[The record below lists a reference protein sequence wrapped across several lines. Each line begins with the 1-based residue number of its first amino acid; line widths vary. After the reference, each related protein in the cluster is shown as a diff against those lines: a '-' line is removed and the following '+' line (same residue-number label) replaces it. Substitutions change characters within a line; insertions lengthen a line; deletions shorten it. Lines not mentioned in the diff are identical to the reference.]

1 MVTGNLQRIVES
13 IQKAKDAGASLR
25 VGPELE
31 ICGYSCQDHLLEN
44 DFYLHCWEMLY
55 RLLTDESCH
64 EILLDIGM
72 PVVHR
77 NNRFNCRIICLNGQI
92 LLIRPKLWLAEDGNV
107 KILRVLFFAS
117 ALIFLSSSIGKCVIS
132 FPGLDPDTVRST
144 IFLA

>member
-1 MVTGNLQRIVES
+1 MGTGNLQRIVES

-31 ICGYSCQDHLLEN
+31 ICGYNCQDHLLEN
-44 DFYLHCWEMLY
+44 DLYLHCWEMLY

-64 EILLDIGM
+64 GILLDIGM

-107 KILRVLFFAS
+107 MIVRWLSCDSR
-117 ALIFLSSSIGKCVIS
+117 LIFISSSIGKCVIS
-132 FPGLDPDTVRST
+132 FPGLGHGIARST
-144 IFLA
+144 TSLA